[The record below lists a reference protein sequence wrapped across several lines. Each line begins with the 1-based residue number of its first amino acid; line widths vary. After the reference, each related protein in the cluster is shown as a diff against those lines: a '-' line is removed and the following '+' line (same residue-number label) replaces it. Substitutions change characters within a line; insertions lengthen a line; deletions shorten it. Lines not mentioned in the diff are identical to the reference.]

1 MAYEYKCFVCT
12 MSRVAVDPNIVTL
25 SEDESGRVVRVGRG
39 ELSYQAFVPRPL
51 PPEMSI
57 DSELINALSAADRAI
72 GELAGLGRMLANPEL
87 LIDPFVRR
95 EAVLSSK
102 IEGTQ
107 ATITEVYS
115 FEAEDAT
122 AGARRRPPNSDVQ
135 EVINYISATR
145 YGLERVKTLP
155 VSLRLITELHSRM
168 LSGVRGG
175 DKYPGEFRRSQN
187 WIGAPNC
194 LLKDATY
201 IPPPTAE
208 MEIAL
213 DQLESYIH
221 GPADWPALVRL
232 ALIHG
237 QFEMIHPFIDG
248 NGRIGRLLVTLLLVD
263 WNVLPLP
270 LLYLSAFFERERDAY
285 YERLRGLSQRAAWK
299 EWVLFFLRG
308 VAEQACDGTDR
319 AKKLQDLQA
328 LWRSELMGP
337 RASALMLRL
346 VDQLFV
352 SPMITVPRA
361 QALLGVTYPSA
372 KHTVE
377 KLTEMGVLA
386 PFDERTYGRMWWAP
400 KIVEIVG

>member
-1 MAYEYKCFVCT
+1 LVDQQMN
-12 MSRVAVDPNIVTL
+12 RVAVDPNVVTV
-25 SEDESGRVVRVGRG
+25 SEGETGRVVRVGRG
-39 ELSYQAFVPRPL
+39 ELSYQAFVPNPL
-51 PPEMSI
+51 PPTLTM
-57 DSELINALSAADRAI
+57 DSDLINGLSAADRAI
-72 GELAGLGRMLANPEL
+72 GELAGLGRMLPNPDL

-122 AGARRRPPNSDVQ
+122 AGAKRRPPNPDVQ

-145 YGLERVKTLP
+145 YGLDRVKTLP
-155 VSLRLITELHSRM
+155 VSLRLITELHSRL

-175 DKYPGEFRRSQN
+175 DKYPGEFRRTQN

-201 IPPPTAE
+201 VPPPTAE
-208 MEIAL
+208 MTICLE
-213 DQLESYIH
+213 QLEGYVH
-221 GPADWPALVRL
+221 EPDDWPPLVRL
-232 ALIHG
+232 AMIHG

-285 YERLRGLSQRAAWK
+285 YDRLHGISERAAWK

-328 LWRSELMGP
+328 QWRAQLTGP

-346 VDQLFV
+346 VDHLFITPV
-352 SPMITVPRA
+352 ITVPRA

-377 KLTEMGVLA
+377 KLVDIGVLE
-386 PFDERTYGRMWWAP
+386 PFDARTYGKTWWAP
-400 KIVEIVG
+400 KIVAVVS